1 MQNDFSLQQ
10 AVSSKIV
17 KPIPDELYQRK
28 NPDATVNSPVRYQ
41 REVAA
46 QTEMSMLGD
55 EVGLFGRENKTLK
68 NRLDAFADHT
78 SSKNDERD

>member
-17 KPIPDELYQRK
+17 KPIPDVLYQRK